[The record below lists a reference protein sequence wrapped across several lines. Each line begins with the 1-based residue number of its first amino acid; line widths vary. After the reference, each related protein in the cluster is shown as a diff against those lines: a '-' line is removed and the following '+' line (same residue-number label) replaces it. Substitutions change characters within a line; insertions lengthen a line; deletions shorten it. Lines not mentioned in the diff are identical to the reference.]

1 MKVEIERATST
12 GERSVRVVANDC
24 IKAPATLRH
33 WIRMLQLAERW
44 LREGYLPKPQE
55 AKKK

>member
-1 MKVEIERATST
+1 MKVEIERSTST
-12 GERSVRVVANDC
+12 GERSVRLLADD
-24 IKAPATLRH
+24 IAKAPATLRH

>member
-1 MKVEIERATST
+1 MKVEIERSTST
-12 GERSVRVVANDC
+12 GERSVRLLADDI

-44 LREGYLPKPQE
+44 LREGYQPKPPE